1 MDLLKRKDLT
11 GSIGSIKSDELEK
24 IKSATFEEQLANKM
38 AGVQVVAS
46 EGGPDA
52 SFKVKISGGTS
63 LNAASDPLYVLDG
76 IPISGSSE
84 NIGEGNST
92 SSPLSA
98 LDPGDIESID
108 ILKDASATAIYGSRG
123 ANGVVIITTK
133 KGKKGR
139 DNVVFEHYTS
149 VSTLSKKLDILSDKE
164 FIEYRNDYAP
174 WRPGLDGQ
182 NLFWQL
188 LLEKLMN

>member
-1 MDLLKRKDLT
+1 
-11 GSIGSIKSDELEK
+11 
-24 IKSATFEEQLANKM
+24 M

-52 SFKVKISGGTS
+52 SFKVKIRGGTS

-98 LDPGDIESID
+98 LDPGDIESRD

-139 DNVVFEHYTS
+139 EKRSSQQHEH
-149 VSTLSKKLDILSDKE
+149 
-164 FIEYRNDYAP
+164 R
-174 WRPGLDGQ
+174 
-182 NLFWQL
+182 
-188 LLEKLMN
+188 